1 MVGYICVAHPYI
13 HATVIGGTAIAYTR
27 NLYISIDSLHAK
39 PRHDYTR
46 MVDDDEPV
54 TYHHASKLLA
64 AISDSLEN
72 LGVLTETAKK
82 ANTEAFEIL
91 GNNEKDMFCL
101 KNRTR

>member
-1 MVGYICVAHPYI
+1 MVGYICVTHPYI

-54 TYHHASKLLA
+54 TYHHAGKLMS

-82 ANTEAFEIL
+82 GVQLQRAAA
-91 GNNEKDMFCL
+91 K
-101 KNRTR
+101 

>member
-54 TYHHASKLLA
+54 TYHHASKLLS

-82 ANTEAFEIL
+82 GVLLQRAAAKQTAA
-91 GNNEKDMFCL
+91 DY
-101 KNRTR
+101 